1 MRKAFGGLK
10 YKALCKKYYLSFCKI
25 KGLAFTRPT
34 FMPAKGFEPSLSH
47 LNSDLNA
54 ARLPIPPL
62 RQLLEHIYH
71 TKKLIKLERK
81 ILITEQDNLFFLL
94 LVRSSQQNFLL
105 KIMLF
110 ISI

>member
-1 MRKAFGGLK
+1 MPQTGVEP
-10 YKALCKKYYLSFCKI
+10 ALTCV
-25 KGLAFTRPT
+25 
-34 FMPAKGFEPSLSH
+34 
-47 LNSDLNA
+47 NSDLNA

-62 RQLLEHIYH
+62 RQLFEHIYH

-94 LVRSSQQNFLL
+94 LMRSSQQNFLL

>member
-1 MRKAFGGLK
+1 MQKAFGGLK

-54 ARLPIPPL
+54 ARLPIPPSGHFSHV
-62 RQLLEHIYH
+62 QSYQIFG
-71 TKKLIKLERK
+71 K
-81 ILITEQDNLFFLL
+81 
-94 LVRSSQQNFLL
+94 
-105 KIMLF
+105 M
-110 ISI
+110 

>member
-1 MRKAFGGLK
+1 MPQTGVEP
-10 YKALCKKYYLSFCKI
+10 ALTCV
-25 KGLAFTRPT
+25 
-34 FMPAKGFEPSLSH
+34 
-47 LNSDLNA
+47 NSDLNA

-62 RQLLEHIYH
+62 RQLFEHIYH

-94 LVRSSQQNFLL
+94 LVRSSQQKFLL

>member
-1 MRKAFGGLK
+1 MPQTGVEP
-10 YKALCKKYYLSFCKI
+10 ALTCV
-25 KGLAFTRPT
+25 
-34 FMPAKGFEPSLSH
+34 
-47 LNSDLNA
+47 NSDLNA

-62 RQLLEHIYH
+62 RQLFEHIYH

-105 KIMLF
+105 KLMLF

>member
-1 MRKAFGGLK
+1 
-10 YKALCKKYYLSFCKI
+10 
-25 KGLAFTRPT
+25 
-34 FMPAKGFEPSLSH
+34 MPQTAPEPPLSH

-62 RQLLEHIYH
+62 RQFFEHIYH

-81 ILITEQDNLFFLL
+81 ILITEQDNLFFPLS
-94 LVRSSQQNFLL
+94 VCSSQQNFLL

>member
-1 MRKAFGGLK
+1 MPQTGVEP
-10 YKALCKKYYLSFCKI
+10 ALTCV
-25 KGLAFTRPT
+25 
-34 FMPAKGFEPSLSH
+34 
-47 LNSDLNA
+47 NSDLNA

-62 RQLLEHIYH
+62 RQFFEHIYH

-94 LVRSSQQNFLL
+94 LVCSSQQNFLL

>member
-1 MRKAFGGLK
+1 MPQTGVEP
-10 YKALCKKYYLSFCKI
+10 ALTCV
-25 KGLAFTRPT
+25 
-34 FMPAKGFEPSLSH
+34 
-47 LNSDLNA
+47 NSDLNA

-62 RQLLEHIYH
+62 RQLFEHIYH

-105 KIMLF
+105 KIMLS

>member
-1 MRKAFGGLK
+1 VPQTGVEP
-10 YKALCKKYYLSFCKI
+10 ALTCV
-25 KGLAFTRPT
+25 
-34 FMPAKGFEPSLSH
+34 
-47 LNSDLNA
+47 NSDLNA

-62 RQLLEHIYH
+62 RQLFEHIYH

>member
-1 MRKAFGGLK
+1 MPQTGVEP
-10 YKALCKKYYLSFCKI
+10 ALTCV
-25 KGLAFTRPT
+25 
-34 FMPAKGFEPSLSH
+34 
-47 LNSDLNA
+47 NSDLNA

-62 RQLLEHIYH
+62 RQLFEHIYH

-94 LVRSSQQNFLL
+94 LVRSSQQNFPL

>member
-1 MRKAFGGLK
+1 MPQTGVEP
-10 YKALCKKYYLSFCKI
+10 ALTCV
-25 KGLAFTRPT
+25 
-34 FMPAKGFEPSLSH
+34 
-47 LNSDLNA
+47 NSDLNA

-62 RQLLEHIYH
+62 RQLFEHIYH

-94 LVRSSQQNFLL
+94 LVCSSQQNFLL

>member
-1 MRKAFGGLK
+1 MPQTGVEP
-10 YKALCKKYYLSFCKI
+10 ALTCV
-25 KGLAFTRPT
+25 
-34 FMPAKGFEPSLSH
+34 
-47 LNSDLNA
+47 NSDLNA

-62 RQLLEHIYH
+62 RQLFEHIYH

-105 KIMLF
+105 ESMLF

>member
-1 MRKAFGGLK
+1 MPQTGVEP
-10 YKALCKKYYLSFCKI
+10 ALTCV
-25 KGLAFTRPT
+25 
-34 FMPAKGFEPSLSH
+34 
-47 LNSDLNA
+47 NSDLNA

-62 RQLLEHIYH
+62 RQLFEHIYH

-110 ISI
+110 LL

>member
-1 MRKAFGGLK
+1 MPQTGVEP
-10 YKALCKKYYLSFCKI
+10 ALTCV
-25 KGLAFTRPT
+25 
-34 FMPAKGFEPSLSH
+34 
-47 LNSDLNA
+47 NSDLNA

-62 RQLLEHIYH
+62 RQFFEHIYH

-94 LVRSSQQNFLL
+94 LVRSSQQNFML

>member
-1 MRKAFGGLK
+1 MPQTGVEP
-10 YKALCKKYYLSFCKI
+10 ALTCV
-25 KGLAFTRPT
+25 
-34 FMPAKGFEPSLSH
+34 
-47 LNSDLNA
+47 NSDLNA

-62 RQLLEHIYH
+62 RQFFEHIYH

>member
-1 MRKAFGGLK
+1 
-10 YKALCKKYYLSFCKI
+10 
-25 KGLAFTRPT
+25 
-34 FMPAKGFEPSLSH
+34 
-47 LNSDLNA
+47 
-54 ARLPIPPL
+54 L
-62 RQLLEHIYH
+62 RQLFEHIYH
-71 TKKLIKLERK
+71 NKKLIKLERK

>member
-1 MRKAFGGLK
+1 MPQTGVEP
-10 YKALCKKYYLSFCKI
+10 ALTCV
-25 KGLAFTRPT
+25 
-34 FMPAKGFEPSLSH
+34 
-47 LNSDLNA
+47 NSDLNA

-62 RQLLEHIYH
+62 RQFFEHIYH

-81 ILITEQDNLFFLL
+81 ILITEKDNLFFPLSM
-94 LVRSSQQNFLL
+94 RSSQQHFLL

>member
-1 MRKAFGGLK
+1 MPQTGVEP
-10 YKALCKKYYLSFCKI
+10 ALTCV
-25 KGLAFTRPT
+25 
-34 FMPAKGFEPSLSH
+34 
-47 LNSDLNA
+47 NSDLNA

-62 RQLLEHIYH
+62 RQLFEHIYH
-71 TKKLIKLERK
+71 TKKLITLERK

>member
-1 MRKAFGGLK
+1 MPQTGVEP
-10 YKALCKKYYLSFCKI
+10 ALTYV
-25 KGLAFTRPT
+25 
-34 FMPAKGFEPSLSH
+34 
-47 LNSDLNA
+47 NSDLNA

-62 RQLLEHIYH
+62 RQLFEHIYH

-110 ISI
+110 

>member
-1 MRKAFGGLK
+1 MPQTGVEP
-10 YKALCKKYYLSFCKI
+10 ALTCV
-25 KGLAFTRPT
+25 
-34 FMPAKGFEPSLSH
+34 
-47 LNSDLNA
+47 NSDLNA

-62 RQLLEHIYH
+62 RQLFEHIYH

-81 ILITEQDNLFFLL
+81 NLITEQDNLFFLL